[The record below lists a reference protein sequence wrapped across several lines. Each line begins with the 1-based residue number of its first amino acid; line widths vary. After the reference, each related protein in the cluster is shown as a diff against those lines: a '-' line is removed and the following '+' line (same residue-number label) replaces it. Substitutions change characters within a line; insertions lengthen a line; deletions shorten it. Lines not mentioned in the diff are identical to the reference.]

1 MQTFCA
7 PPKWFLK
14 KEEVAQWTLQ
24 KQKQQKQIQS
34 SKKSN
39 PQIKMSSEATL
50 VKWKTESHTLRQK
63 TRQYTLSTRVTS
75 LTENSLGGKV
85 PSQDKSS
92 LTLIHVSGEA
102 SQDATQRCCIK
113 KVHGAE
119 EETAEELVV
128 EHRGSLHSA
137 LSTQATAVF
146 EHET

>member
-1 MQTFCA
+1 M
-7 PPKWFLK
+7 
-14 KEEVAQWTLQ
+14 
-24 KQKQQKQIQS
+24 
-34 SKKSN
+34 
-39 PQIKMSSEATL
+39 
-50 VKWKTESHTLRQK
+50 
-63 TRQYTLSTRVTS
+63 TS

-102 SQDATQRCCIK
+102 SQDTTQRCCIK

-119 EETAEELVV
+119 EETAEQLVV
-128 EHRGSLHSA
+128 EHGGSLHSA